1 MSREKSIRIRGGH
14 RAYVSKIIENANEI
28 LHDFSGSA
36 SEREKLESFKVTL
49 KDKKEVLQSID
60 ETVLQSTKDED
71 INKEIIEASEI
82 GESINRICVK
92 INNALNPVNNVSS
105 PSSNNSESVASSNP
119 TSTSLPAIKAKL
131 PKLTLRKFSGDPKSW
146 QPFWDSF
153 EAAVHNNSSVSG
165 IDKFNYLKSLVEGN
179 AASAIDGFALTADNY
194 ESAVKVLKDRFADP
208 QIIISSHMEE
218 LLNLPVVSDVNK
230 VNKIRQL
237 YDSIETH
244 IRSLRNLGIDSNSY
258 GNLLLPLILS
268 KLPEEMRL
276 VVARNLE
283 KDEWNID
290 KLLCKFKLELEARE
304 RCNTIPE
311 CSSPKPFEN
320 KGTRYRGRQPYSS
333 STLLSGKGPTP
344 VPYCSY
350 CAKQHTSA
358 SCPIVTDIAARR
370 AILRRK
376 GKCFLCLRSGH
387 IIKHCDSQYKCQRC
401 GGHHNVSICEK
412 NTFKPPVPGD
422 KISQQ
427 HESTGNQQSNQPK
440 TAQGTQTESSTY
452 YVESNTAVLLQ
463 TAQSLVGKVGVVMD
477 EKHKARI
484 VFDSCSQRSYISNR
498 LRSTLKLET
507 VESENLLI
515 KTFGDKS
522 PKVLSCNKVKFAV
535 TDTEGNEIIMDAYS
549 VPTICS
555 PISNQSI
562 KVALEEYP
570 HLHGLTL
577 ADKPSL
583 STAGDVEVDVLIGA
597 DYYWKF
603 VTGTTKRSGKPGP
616 VAVLTRLGWVL
627 SGPVI
632 QEKQGHPSC
641 STNLNATHVLRVD
654 TEPIVSNTTDQL
666 HNQLEKLWDLE
677 TLGIRDHELTTEPKF
692 IEEINFNGK
701 HYEVKLPFRE
711 EHPLLPDNHTGS
723 VKRLSS
729 LISRLKTNPKLLL
742 EYDNI
747 IQEQIMSGVVEPA
760 NDVLVPVGNVHYLP
774 HREVVREDKN
784 TTKVRVVY
792 DASAKGPG
800 TSLNDCLHTGPSLNT
815 LIFDILIRFR
825 VYKVAMIAD
834 IEKAFLNIAI
844 SPEHRDYLRFF
855 WVEDIHNTNPSII
868 TLRFA
873 RLVFGLTCSPA
884 ILNAV
889 LHHHLTQYSTIDPT
903 FVTKILKS
911 LYVDDLASRSDNTE
925 SALALAKKIKTR
937 LSEGGFNMR
946 KWLSNSEELMS
957 EFQRDPQFST
967 ESHQQSSELPSSV
980 TEEDQG
986 YSKSTFDLQQ
996 FYAYPRVLGQI
1007 WNPQADTL
1015 ITLFSAA
1022 LRNVETNTI
1031 TKRSILSIAAK
1042 FYDPLGLISPVTLR
1056 FKQMFQELCKSKVDW
1071 DEPLNDEFCEEWN
1084 QIVQKLNEA
1093 SHMSIRRCYCSDLF
1107 ESQVKSTELHSFG
1120 DASEISYGACVY
1132 LRCEHSE
1139 GIHCDLIAAKTRV
1152 APMSKQT
1159 IPRLELLSSLLA
1171 SRLTESVRKA
1181 LDDVKSIDS
1190 VTYWSD
1196 STVVLSWIR
1205 NSKKEYKQFVENRLR
1220 EIRRIAPTEL
1230 WKYVPTKQNPAD
1242 IASRGT
1248 TATQLIENKLW
1259 WNGPEF
1265 LVMSNEH
1272 WPSQPCNSQDDDSEL
1287 KSPRKKYHYI
1297 SR

>member
-49 KDKKEVLQSID
+49 KDKKEVLKSIH
-60 ETVLQSTKDED
+60 ETVLESTKDED

-92 INNALNPVNNVSS
+92 INNALNPVTNVSS

-153 EAAVHNNSSVSG
+153 EAAVHNNSSVSR

-387 IIKHCDSQYKCQRC
+387 IIKHCDSQYKCQKC
-401 GGHHNVSICEK
+401 GGHHHVSICEK
-412 NTFKPPVPGD
+412 NTFKPLVPGD

-440 TAQGTQTESSTY
+440 TAQGTQTESSTN

-522 PKVLSCNKVKFAV
+522 PKVLSCDKVKFAV

-654 TEPIVSNTTDQL
+654 TEPIVSNTTDLL

-747 IQEQIMSGVVEPA
+747 IQEQIKSGVVEPA

-792 DASAKGPG
+792 DASAKGHG

-855 WVEDIHNTNPSII
+855 WVEDIHNTNPSFI

-911 LYVDDLASRSDNTE
+911 LYVDDLASGSDNTE

-996 FYAYPRVLGQI
+996 FYFYPRVLGQI

-1042 FYDPLGLISPVTLR
+1042 
-1056 FKQMFQELCKSKVDW
+1056 C
-1071 DEPLNDEFCEEWN
+1071 
-1084 QIVQKLNEA
+1084 
-1093 SHMSIRRCYCSDLF
+1093 
-1107 ESQVKSTELHSFG
+1107 
-1120 DASEISYGACVY
+1120 
-1132 LRCEHSE
+1132 
-1139 GIHCDLIAAKTRV
+1139 
-1152 APMSKQT
+1152 
-1159 IPRLELLSSLLA
+1159 
-1171 SRLTESVRKA
+1171 RK
-1181 LDDVKSIDS
+1181 
-1190 VTYWSD
+1190 
-1196 STVVLSWIR
+1196 
-1205 NSKKEYKQFVENRLR
+1205 
-1220 EIRRIAPTEL
+1220 
-1230 WKYVPTKQNPAD
+1230 
-1242 IASRGT
+1242 
-1248 TATQLIENKLW
+1248 
-1259 WNGPEF
+1259 
-1265 LVMSNEH
+1265 
-1272 WPSQPCNSQDDDSEL
+1272 
-1287 KSPRKKYHYI
+1287 
-1297 SR
+1297 